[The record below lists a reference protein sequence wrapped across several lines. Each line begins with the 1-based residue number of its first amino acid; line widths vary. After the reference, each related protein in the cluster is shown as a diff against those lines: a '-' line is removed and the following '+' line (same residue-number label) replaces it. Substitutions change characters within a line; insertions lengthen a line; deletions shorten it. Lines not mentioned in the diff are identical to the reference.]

1 MSLPIFAYRL
11 KELML
16 LNGLNNHKLSK
27 EISVQRKSIINWLGG
42 VNYPRYDAFIKL
54 ANYLNVSTDY
64 LVGLTDDCGEEK
76 YFSKI
81 PIASVQTWLIEKLND
96 YMVAEGITKYAL
108 AKRLKMEQSTVER
121 WFKKGAMPEI
131 FVLIRISERMNYS
144 HYCTAKKFQI

>member
-81 PIASVQTWLIEKLND
+81 PIVSVQT
-96 YMVAEGITKYAL
+96 
-108 AKRLKMEQSTVER
+108 
-121 WFKKGAMPEI
+121 
-131 FVLIRISERMNYS
+131 
-144 HYCTAKKFQI
+144 

>member
-54 ANYLNVSTDY
+54 ANYLN
-64 LVGLTDDCGEEK
+64 K
-76 YFSKI
+76 Y
-81 PIASVQTWLIEKLND
+81 
-96 YMVAEGITKYAL
+96 
-108 AKRLKMEQSTVER
+108 RLSC
-121 WFKKGAMPEI
+121 
-131 FVLIRISERMNYS
+131 RINR
-144 HYCTAKKFQI
+144 

>member
-54 ANYLNVSTDY
+54 ANYLNIH
-64 LVGLTDDCGEEK
+64 
-76 YFSKI
+76 SKI
-81 PIASVQTWLIEKLND
+81 MLT
-96 YMVAEGITKYAL
+96 
-108 AKRLKMEQSTVER
+108 
-121 WFKKGAMPEI
+121 F
-131 FVLIRISERMNYS
+131 
-144 HYCTAKKFQI
+144 C